1 MKILLVE
8 DDRKVAA
15 FIRRGLTENNMY
27 VDLATDGVQGEIMA
41 SDSSYDLI
49 VLDILIPK
57 MTGLDLCRKI
67 RSLDN
72 KTPILLLTALGT
84 IDDKVTGLN
93 AGADDYLVK
102 PFEFRELLARIH
114 ALTRR
119 SFGVIS
125 NTVLELADLSV
136 NIESKT
142 VSRSGKD
149 IRLTARE
156 FALLIYLLRNKGR
169 VISRSEI
176 EEQIW
181 GTTFERESNVVDVYI
196 NFLRKKIDREYEPKL
211 IQTIIGMGYVIK
223 IKGE

>member
-1 MKILLVE
+1 MKVLLVE

-15 FIRRGLTENNMY
+15 FIRRGLSENNIV
-27 VDLATDGVQGEIMA
+27 VDLAPDGERGESMA
-41 SDSSYDLI
+41 NDNQYDVI
-49 VLDILIPK
+49 ILDILLPYLS
-57 MTGLDLCRKI
+57 GLDLCRRI
-67 RSLDN
+67 RIHDRN
-72 KTPILLLTALGT
+72 TPILLLTALGT
-84 IDDKVTGLN
+84 TEDKVVGLN

-119 SFGVIS
+119 RFDQMA
-125 NTVLELADLSV
+125 NRRLELADLEV
-136 NIESKT
+136 DLD
-142 VSRSGKD
+142 SRVVCRGGRE

-156 FALLIYLLRNKGR
+156 FSLLTYLMRNKGR

-196 NFLRKKIDREYEPKL
+196 NFLRKKLDKDFEPRL
-211 IQTIIGMGYVIK
+211 IHTVIGMGYVIK
-223 IKGE
+223 IQNP